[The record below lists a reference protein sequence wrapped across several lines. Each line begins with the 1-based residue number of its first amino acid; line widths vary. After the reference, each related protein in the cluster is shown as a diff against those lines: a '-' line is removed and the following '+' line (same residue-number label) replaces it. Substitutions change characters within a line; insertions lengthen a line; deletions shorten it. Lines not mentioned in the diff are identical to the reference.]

1 MQVGHSEIFGE
12 SSGFTQ
18 TVLWFWVYKCLVGIC
33 QLDIPKRC
41 LTLDTFVLLYMH
53 FLFLRPWRLLIVW
66 SFNACKQCKRNKQPT
81 SHAGR
86 NLVRP
91 YHDDFPNSGLLPD
104 GWFHPSFCSAKILR
118 FLVSWLVLQVEFE
131 WFWFKPS
138 AQDPTLADS
147 IPFGWSKPISFSQA
161 QSLNA
166 WNFIGKE
173 NGFLIPRI
181 CVGSIPIFHDQ
192 IPFSILIFHDQ
203 IIQIPIFGD
212 ENPPFPWLKPSTPGA
227 EARDPPEGSGSRSQ
241 RGEGNQGGSKSC
253 GMGQKKWG

>member
-91 YHDDFPNSGLLPD
+91 YHDD
-104 GWFHPSFCSAKILR
+104 
-118 FLVSWLVLQVEFE
+118 
-131 WFWFKPS
+131 
-138 AQDPTLADS
+138 
-147 IPFGWSKPISFSQA
+147 SQTRDCF
-161 QSLNA
+161 QM
-166 WNFIGKE
+166 
-173 NGFLIPRI
+173 
-181 CVGSIPIFHDQ
+181 VGSILLFVPLKSYGFLFLDWFCKLNSNDFDSNPVLKTQ
-192 IPFSILIFHDQ
+192 LWLIQ
-203 IIQIPIFGD
+203 
-212 ENPPFPWLKPSTPGA
+212 FPSVGQSPSVSPKPKVWTLGTSLG
-227 EARDPPEGSGSRSQ
+227 RKMVS
-241 RGEGNQGGSKSC
+241 
-253 GMGQKKWG
+253 